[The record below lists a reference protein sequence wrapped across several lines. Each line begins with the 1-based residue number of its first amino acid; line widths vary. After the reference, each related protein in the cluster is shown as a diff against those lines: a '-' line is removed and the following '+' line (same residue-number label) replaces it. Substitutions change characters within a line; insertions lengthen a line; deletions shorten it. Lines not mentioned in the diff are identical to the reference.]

1 MLRSL
6 QVRDIVLIE
15 RLELDLREG
24 LSALTGETGAGK
36 SILLDALGL
45 ALGGRAERSLVR
57 AGAEQGAVS
66 AEFEVA
72 GDHPALD
79 LLAQNDMPADELVL
93 RRTLNADGRSRAFVN
108 DVAVSTGLLRQ
119 LGELLVEVHG
129 QFSQAGLLDTRQHR
143 LLLDAFGGL
152 GPQLAAVR
160 EAWQAWQDAVQRLET
175 LAREI
180 EAARREEDYLR
191 HRERELADL
200 DARPGEEEELAL
212 SRQSLMHKDK
222 LATALRE
229 AVEALS
235 GNGGAVERVGA
246 AERKLERSAGMAP
259 ELLEPSVQALGR
271 ALAELGEAEAT
282 VEAALRQVVEGA
294 GSLESIEERLFALR
308 DAARKHRV
316 PVDELPALLA
326 ETQAQLQRIDAGAA
340 DAEATGREVEQRR
353 RAYLAAAAE
362 LSRGRATAAEALA
375 KALEQELPPLKLERA
390 SFRVRLEPL
399 GEEAGALGQER
410 VVFEVSTNPGQPFG
424 PLSKIAS
431 GGELARFM
439 LALKVVLAKLGSAG
453 TLIFDEVDAGL
464 GGATANAVGERL
476 ARLGADR
483 QVLVVTHA
491 PQVAARADHHLTVSK
506 HVTGNHTQVRVSELA
521 ARQRRDEIARMLAGA
536 EITDAARAA
545 ADSLMQAGGMR

>member
-15 RLELDLREG
+15 RLDLDLREG

-36 SILLDALGL
+36 SIVLDALGL
-45 ALGGRAERSLVR
+45 ALGGRGERGLVR

-72 GDHPALD
+72 PDHPALE
-79 LLAQNDMPADELVL
+79 LLARNDMPADELVL
-93 RRTLNADGRSRAFVN
+93 RRTLTADGRSRAFVN

-119 LGELLVEVHG
+119 LGELLVEIHG
-129 QFSQAGLLDTRQHR
+129 QFEQQGLLDSRQHR
-143 LLLDAFGGL
+143 ELLDAFGGL

-160 EAWQAWQDAVQRLET
+160 EAWQAWQDAAARLEA
-175 LAREI
+175 LRREI
-180 EAARREEDYLR
+180 ELARREEDYLR

-200 DARPGEEEELAL
+200 DARPGEEEELARQ
-212 SRQSLMHKDK
+212 RQSLMHRDK

-229 AVEALS
+229 AAQALS
-235 GNGGAVERVGA
+235 GTGGAVERAGS
-246 AERKLERSAGMAP
+246 AERRLERTAGMAP
-259 ELLEPSVQALGR
+259 ELLEPAVQALGR
-271 ALAELGEAEAT
+271 ALTELVEAEAA
-282 VEAALRQVVEGA
+282 VEAALRQVVEGS

-326 ETQAQLQRIDAGAA
+326 DTRAQLERIDAGAS
-340 DAEATGREVEQRR
+340 DAEAAEREVEARR
-353 RAYLAAAAE
+353 RDYLAAAAE
-362 LSRGRATAAEALA
+362 LSRGRAAAAERLA
-375 KALEQELPPLKLERA
+375 AAIAQELPPLRLERA
-390 SFRVRLEPL
+390 RFRVRLEPL
-399 GEEAGALGQER
+399 AEDAGPLGRER
-410 VVFEVSTNPGQPFG
+410 VLFEVSTNPGQPFG

-439 LALKVVLAKLGSAG
+439 LALKVVLANLGAAG

-464 GGATANAVGERL
+464 GGAVADAVGERL

-506 HVTGNHTQVRVSELA
+506 HVTGSRTQVRVVELA
-521 ARQRRDEIARMLAGA
+521 PRQRRDEIARMLAGA
-536 EITDAARAA
+536 EITEAARAA
-545 ADSLMQAGGMR
+545 ADSLMQAGAGR

>member
-1 MLRSL
+1 
-6 QVRDIVLIE
+6 
-15 RLELDLREG
+15 
-24 LSALTGETGAGK
+24 
-36 SILLDALGL
+36 
-45 ALGGRAERSLVR
+45 
-57 AGAEQGAVS
+57 
-66 AEFEVA
+66 
-72 GDHPALD
+72 
-79 LLAQNDMPADELVL
+79 
-93 RRTLNADGRSRAFVN
+93 
-108 DVAVSTGLLRQ
+108 
-119 LGELLVEVHG
+119 VHG

-160 EAWQAWQDAVQRLET
+160 AAWQAWQDAVQRLET

-200 DARPGEEEELAL
+200 DAKPGEEEELAQ

-229 AVEALS
+229 TVEALS
-235 GNGGAVERVGA
+235 GNGGALERVGA
-246 AERKLERSAGMAP
+246 AERRLERNAGLAP
-259 ELLEPSVQALGR
+259 ELLEPAVQALNR

-282 VEAALRQVVEGA
+282 VDAALRQVLQGA

-316 PVDELPALLA
+316 PVDGLPALLA
-326 ETQAQLQRIDAGAA
+326 ETQAQLQRIDAGAS
-340 DAEATGREVEQRR
+340 DAEATGREAEQRR

-375 KALEQELPPLKLERA
+375 KALAQELPPLKLERA

-464 GGATANAVGERL
+464 GGATADAVGERL

-545 ADSLMQAGGMR
+545 ADSLMQAGGLR

>member
-15 RLELDLREG
+15 RLDLDLREG

-36 SILLDALGL
+36 SIVLDALGL
-45 ALGGRAERSLVR
+45 ALGGRGERGLVR

-72 GDHPALD
+72 PGHPALE
-79 LLAQNDMPADELVL
+79 LLARNDMPADELVL
-93 RRTLNADGRSRAFVN
+93 RRTLTADGRSRAFVN

-119 LGELLVEVHG
+119 LGELLVEIHG
-129 QFSQAGLLDTRQHR
+129 QFEQQGLLDSRQHR
-143 LLLDAFGGL
+143 ELLDAFGGL

-160 EAWQAWQDAVQRLET
+160 EAWQAWQDAAARLEA
-175 LAREI
+175 LRREI
-180 EAARREEDYLR
+180 ELARREEDYLR

-200 DARPGEEEELAL
+200 DAAPGEEEELARQ
-212 SRQSLMHKDK
+212 RQSLMHRDK

-229 AVEALS
+229 AAQALS
-235 GNGGAVERVGA
+235 GTGGAVERAGS
-246 AERKLERSAGMAP
+246 AERRLERTAGMAP
-259 ELLEPSVQALGR
+259 ELLEPAVQALGR
-271 ALAELGEAEAT
+271 ALTELVEAEAA
-282 VEAALRQVVEGA
+282 VEAALRQVVEGS

-326 ETQAQLQRIDAGAA
+326 DTRAQLERIDAGAS
-340 DAEATGREVEQRR
+340 DAEAAEREVEARR
-353 RAYLAAAAE
+353 RDYLAAAAE
-362 LSRGRATAAEALA
+362 LSRGRAAAAERLA
-375 KALEQELPPLKLERA
+375 AAIAQELPPLRLERA
-390 SFRVRLEPL
+390 RFRVRLEPL
-399 GEEAGALGQER
+399 AEDAGPLGRER
-410 VVFEVSTNPGQPFG
+410 VLFEVSTNPGQPFG

-439 LALKVVLAKLGSAG
+439 LALKVVLANLGAAG

-464 GGATANAVGERL
+464 GGAVADAVGERL

-506 HVTGNHTQVRVSELA
+506 HVTGSRTQVRVVELA
-521 ARQRRDEIARMLAGA
+521 PRQRRDEIARMLAGA
-536 EITDAARAA
+536 EITEAARAA
-545 ADSLMQAGGMR
+545 ADSLMQAGAGR

>member
-108 DVAVSTGLLRQ
+108 DIAVSTGLLRQ
-119 LGELLVEVHG
+119 LGDLLVEVHG

-143 LLLDAFGGL
+143 LLLDAFGGR
-152 GPQLAAVR
+152 GPQLVAVR
-160 EAWQAWQDAVQRLET
+160 AAWQAWQDAVQRLET

-200 DARPGEEEELAL
+200 DAKPGEEEELAQ
-212 SRQSLMHKDK
+212 SRQSLMHRDK

-229 AVEALS
+229 TVEALS

-246 AERKLERSAGMAP
+246 AERRLERNAGLAP
-259 ELLEPSVQALGR
+259 ELLEPAVQALNR

-282 VEAALRQVVEGA
+282 VDAALRQVLQGA

-316 PVDELPALLA
+316 PVDGLPELLA
-326 ETQAQLQRIDAGAA
+326 ETQAQLQRIDAGAT

-362 LSRGRATAAEALA
+362 LSRGRASSAEDLA
-375 KALEQELPPLKLERA
+375 KSLAQELPPLKLERA

-464 GGATANAVGERL
+464 GGATADAVGERL

-521 ARQRRDEIARMLAGA
+521 TRQRRDEIARMLAGA

-545 ADSLMQAGGMR
+545 ADSLMQAGGLR